1 MRSAIPVLTAA
12 LLTLSTPAAAA
23 VITFNTDPFAGST
36 ALTTPGRQV
45 VGGEQS
51 ITFDIATDV
60 FSFDAAVFDIGDTV
74 SFANA
79 LASNLPASGVN
90 ILVLQT
96 LDNDANPA
104 TPFGAGNA
112 ADLIAAQIT
121 SAGAGFFIY
130 FNSGLNL
137 PRLVYS
143 TDLSENTSD
152 LKILARMTNLTGQS
166 SALSTFESDNFQIV
180 AAPEPSTLALATL
193 TASMWCGVRSWRRRR
208 RCD

>member
-1 MRSAIPVLTAA
+1 MRSAIPVFTAV

-23 VITFNTDPFAGST
+23 VITFNTDPFAGSA
-36 ALTTPGRQV
+36 ALITPGRQV
-45 VGGEQS
+45 VGGEPS

-60 FSFDAAVFDIGDTV
+60 FSFDAAVFGIDDTV

-79 LASNLPASGVN
+79 LAPNLPATGLN
-90 ILVLQT
+90 IVVLQT

-121 SAGAGFFIY
+121 SAGPGFFIY
-130 FNSGLNL
+130 FNSMLNL

-152 LKILARMTNLTGQS
+152 LQILARITNLTGQS

-180 AAPEPSTLALATL
+180 PAPEPTSLALVAL
-193 TASMWCGVRSWRRRR
+193 AASMWGGARSWRRCRR
-208 RCD
+208 RD

>member
-1 MRSAIPVLTAA
+1 MRSAIPFLTAA
-12 LLTLSTPAAAA
+12 LLTVSTPAAAA

-45 VGGEQS
+45 VGGEPS

-60 FSFDAAVFDIGDTV
+60 FSFDATVFGIDDTV

-79 LASNLPASGVN
+79 LAPNLPVSGLN
-90 ILVLQT
+90 IIVLQT

-121 SAGAGFFIY
+121 SAGPGLFIY

-137 PRLVYS
+137 PRLVFS

-166 SALSTFESDNFQIV
+166 SALATFESDNFQIV
-180 AAPEPSTLALATL
+180 PAPEPSSLALAAL
-193 TASMWCGVRSWRRRR
+193 TASMWCGVRSWRRRTR
-208 RCD
+208 D